1 MMVDWNR
8 GKKWQTSVA
17 TCLNNIDKG
26 CTIRRFEGGSPK
38 AIVSTTVF
46 MSHASKEDVIMFL
59 HD

>member
-1 MMVDWNR
+1 MKVDWNR

-38 AIVSTTVF
+38 AIVSDRKSV
-46 MSHASKEDVIMFL
+46 V
-59 HD
+59 